1 MIYILLLVCIFF
13 IIIMYGIYKKAEIH
27 FSPVIGFM
35 LGTLISFEEYD
46 NNKEYTLQCC
56 LGFVSLTV
64 IWIEI

>member
-1 MIYILLLVCIFF
+1 
-13 IIIMYGIYKKAEIH
+13 MYGIYKKAEIH